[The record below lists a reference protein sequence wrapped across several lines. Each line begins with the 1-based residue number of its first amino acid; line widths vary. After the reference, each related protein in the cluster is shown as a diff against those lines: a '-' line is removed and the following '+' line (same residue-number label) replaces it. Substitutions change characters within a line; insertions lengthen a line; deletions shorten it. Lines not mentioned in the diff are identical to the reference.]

1 MNAKDSPKLKA
12 QFEREY
18 EANRTP
24 WAEEKEIQFELNS
37 IAQNLVVSPF
47 LEIDDQCIIDNP
59 DMRRAIRRHNKKVCA
74 ACMSVNCML
83 KQLISKKLKLHEL
96 QTNFGCKGSPKS
108 TFSDIRTKKVRAA
121 NTETSPPTEALQA
134 SAVSRTV
141 SAFLGELDEE
151 ENNLANAAAGLRINM
166 VAIRLEE
173 MADPLEELE
182 EEESDPAAGDPQQ
195 SATFKKTSESPEEL
209 DEGEGNPSVRDP
221 QQSTASIQVSVTRST
236 SVKIISHAN
245 LKE

>member
-1 MNAKDSPKLKA
+1 MQLELYNIAKDLA
-12 QFEREY
+12 D
-18 EANRTP
+18 
-24 WAEEKEIQFELNS
+24 
-37 IAQNLVVSPF
+37 SPF
-47 LEIDDQCIIDNP
+47 LEIDDHYIVDNP
-59 DMRRAIRRHNKKVCA
+59 DMERAIRRRNKQVCG

-83 KQLISKKLKLHEL
+83 KQLISKRLKLHEL

-108 TFSDIRTKKVRAA
+108 TFADIRTKKVRAA

-134 SAVSRTV
+134 SAASRTV

-182 EEESDPAAGDPQQ
+182 EEESDPAAGDPQ
-195 SATFKKTSESPEEL
+195 
-209 DEGEGNPSVRDP
+209 
-221 QQSTASIQVSVTRST
+221 
-236 SVKIISHAN
+236 
-245 LKE
+245 